1 LEIGSLTYVI
11 VGEFLSNLKEEFSG
25 ENNKKM
31 KVVELKK
38 VEQGRKTMEEF
49 VQKFRRTAR
58 RSEHE

>member
-1 LEIGSLTYVI
+1 LEIGSLVYVI

-38 VEQGRKTMEEF
+38 VEQGIKTMEEF